1 MPDYFRLL
9 IAIQEDLILG
19 ATRPSSF
26 IEAWFHAL
34 NFLLIIF
41 DPLDSLKVLNSQKS
55 RLLGL

>member
-1 MPDYFRLL
+1 MLDYFRLL

-19 ATRPSSF
+19 ATRPNFF